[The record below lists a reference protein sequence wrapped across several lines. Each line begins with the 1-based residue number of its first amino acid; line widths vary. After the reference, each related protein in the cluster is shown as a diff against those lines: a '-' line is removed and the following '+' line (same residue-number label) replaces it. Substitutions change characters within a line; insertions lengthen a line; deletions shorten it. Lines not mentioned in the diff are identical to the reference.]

1 MNRRVVLTGLG
12 MRTPLGNSPSAF
24 FAAAIAGQSG
34 ISRIKKFDASSY
46 AVQIGGEIQENEP
59 PTPSKYSGVV
69 RWAIDAARD
78 AIVDACLSLG
88 AENPNDVGVILGGGS
103 PDLGVI
109 EKYVNERR
117 IKGPTYGSIQSAVDM
132 NPAAAAVHISAHFG
146 LRGEVA
152 NISTA
157 CSSSL
162 NAIGYA
168 LRLIQNGN
176 ASCLLTGGVDEG
188 LNAFYLSAFGN
199 SSVLSKRNDD
209 PEHASRPFDAGR
221 DGYILSDAAC
231 ILVLEDYEHAARRG
245 APIYCE
251 IAGFGASSD
260 ACSPLKV
267 DKSEV
272 SSARAVEKAL
282 ASGEIA
288 PHDVDYYCAHGSSS
302 RWTDIRE
309 TRMLR
314 RVFREDATRLNISSI
329 KSMMGHPL
337 GAAGAVQAA
346 TCALAIRHGAI
357 PPTINYEK
365 SDPDCDLNYVPNC
378 ARSQRVRHALCYSLG
393 NGGNNAALA
402 LSAC

>member
-1 MNRRVVLTGLG
+1 MKKRVVLTGIGL
-12 MRTPLGNSPSAF
+12 RTPLGNTPNCF
-24 FAAAIAGQSG
+24 FSAAIAGQSG
-34 ISRIKKFDASSY
+34 ISRIKKFDVSRF
-46 AVQIGGEIQENEP
+46 AVQIGGEIQKEASEP
-59 PTPSKYSGVV
+59 LPKYSNVIK
-69 RWAIDAARD
+69 WSMDAACD
-78 AIVDACLSLG
+78 AIKDASLSL
-88 AENPNDVGVILGGGS
+88 ESEDPTEISVVLGGGS
-103 PDLGVI
+103 PDLRLI
-109 EKYVNERR
+109 ECYALEQQVN
-117 IKGPTYGSIQSAVDM
+117 GPTTGQIESAVQM
-132 NPAAAAVHISAHFG
+132 NPAAAAVHISAKFG
-146 LRGEVA
+146 IRGEVV

-168 LRLIQNGN
+168 VRLIQNGD
-176 ASCLLTGGVDEG
+176 ATCVLSGGVDEG
-188 LNAFYLSAFGN
+188 LNAFYLSTFGN
-199 SSVLSKRNDD
+199 SCVLSKRNDD
-209 PEHASRPFDAGR
+209 PKHASRPFDAGR

-231 ILVLEDYEHAARRG
+231 ILVLEEYEKAARRG
-245 APIYCE
+245 AQIYCE
-251 IAGFGASSD
+251 LAGFGASSD

-267 DKSEV
+267 DKSEE
-272 SSARAVEKAL
+272 SSVRAVEKSL
-282 ASGEIA
+282 KSGGISTRE
-288 PHDVDYYCAHGSSS
+288 VDYYCAHGSSS

-314 RVFREDATRLNISSI
+314 RVFREDAIKLNVSSI

-365 SDPDCDLNYVPNC
+365 PDPECDLNYVPNC
-378 ARSQRVRHALCYSLG
+378 ARAQHVRHALCYSLG